1 MNKRLATAIL
11 ASGLTLN
18 GMASHAACSTANV
31 RGTWGF
37 KYETTD
43 FDVNP
48 PRYCAGVG
56 FMAFGNDI
64 LSNNTVRVVSQ
75 RGSCDGSAF
84 ATASAA
90 GSYSVTSA
98 CIGTSN
104 NLNYNNGGPAA
115 RLTFN
120 VVENNSRIQFLMTLD
135 GATLHGEAFRR
146 D

>member
-1 MNKRLATAIL
+1 MNRRLVTAIL
-11 ASGLTLN
+11 ASGLVLN
-18 GMASHAACSTANV
+18 GVASHAACSTANV

-56 FMAFGNDI
+56 FMTFGGAT
-64 LSNNTVRVVSQ
+64 LSSNTVRVVSQ
-75 RGSCDGSAF
+75 RGSCDGSTF

-90 GSYSVTSA
+90 GSYTVTSA

-104 NLNYNNGGPAA
+104 NLNYTNGASA

-120 VVENNSRIQFLMTLD
+120 VIENNSRIQFLMTLD
-135 GATLHGEAFRR
+135 GATLHGEAFKR